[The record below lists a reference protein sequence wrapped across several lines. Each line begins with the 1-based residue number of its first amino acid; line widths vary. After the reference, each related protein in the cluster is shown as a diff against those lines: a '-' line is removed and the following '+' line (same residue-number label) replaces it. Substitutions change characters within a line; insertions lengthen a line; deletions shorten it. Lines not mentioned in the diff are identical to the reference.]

1 MITVTFR
8 PGQARNLYAPKQP
21 DYLMLNWHVSGQ
33 SHIWR
38 PPTDLLELEDQYLIR
53 IEIAGMDEKDFE
65 IGLDQNLLSVH
76 GSRPDIPDRRAYHQM
91 EINFGEFLSII
102 EIPGQIDADRVTAE
116 YQSGF
121 LWIVLPK
128 AQPKQIHLNE

>member
-1 MITVTFR
+1 MITVTLR
-8 PGQARNLYAPKQP
+8 PVLPHNPHTYKQP
-21 DYLMLNWHVSGQ
+21 DYLMVNWHVASQ

-65 IGLDQNLLSVH
+65 ISLDQNTISIH
-76 GSRPDIPDRRAYHQM
+76 GTRQDIPHRRAYHLM
-91 EINFGEFLSII
+91 EISFGEFISVVEL
-102 EIPGQIDADRVTAE
+102 PGQIDADRVTAE
-116 YQSGF
+116 YRTGF

-128 AQPKQIHLNE
+128 AQPKQIHLDE